1 MDTLSKIKKTD
12 AHKNTV
18 DRSVITNYIN
28 TFRNTFGIHL
38 RNGVGTNITISELPT
53 CIFICISL
61 EVGILDSTTF
71 GKTFKSVHSAFRN
84 YGFIGALAEMGK
96 TEGTYVVLQKNKIA
110 LIKNKDIQYWNEDLA
125 EYDAREIVQ
134 HIIKSNKKN
143 GVE

>member
-1 MDTLSKIKKTD
+1 MYTLTKIKKTD

-18 DRSVITNYIN
+18 DRSVITKYIN

-38 RNGVGTNITISELPT
+38 RNGVGTNITISELST

-71 GKTFKSVHSAFRN
+71 GKNFKSVHSAFRY
-84 YGFIGALAEMGK
+84 YGFIDALAEMGK
-96 TEGTYVVLQKNKIA
+96 AEGTYVVLQKNKIA